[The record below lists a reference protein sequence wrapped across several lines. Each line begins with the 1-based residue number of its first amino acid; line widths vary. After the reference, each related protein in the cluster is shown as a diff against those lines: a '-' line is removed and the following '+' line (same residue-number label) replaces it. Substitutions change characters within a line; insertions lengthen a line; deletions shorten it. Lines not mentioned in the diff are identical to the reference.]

1 MLQQSGIKMAD
12 VKNHITQLNS
22 KLQLLLKQY
31 AVLVSENATQKIK
44 IKKLQETA
52 EQQKSAFEKLQQ
64 EQLIL
69 KASLDKMD
77 EADKKKL
84 EQKIN
89 GYVRNIDKCISL
101 LSHKNTV

>member
-1 MLQQSGIKMAD
+1 MAD
-12 VKNHITQLNS
+12 VKNHITLLNA

-31 AVLVSENATQKIK
+31 AVLILENATQKIK
-44 IKKLQETA
+44 INKLTEIA
-52 EQQKSAFEKLQQ
+52 GQQKLEFEKLQQ

-69 KASLDKMD
+69 KASLDVMD
-77 EADKKKL
+77 EAEKKKL

-101 LSHKNTV
+101 LSHKQTI

>member
-1 MLQQSGIKMAD
+1 MAD
-12 VKNHITQLNS
+12 VKTHINLLNA

-31 AVLVSENATQKIK
+31 AGLISENATQKIK
-44 IKKLQETA
+44 IKKLEETA
-52 EQQKSAFEKLQQ
+52 GQQKSAFEKLQQ

-69 KASLDKMD
+69 KASLDVMD
-77 EADKKKL
+77 EAEKKKL

-101 LSHKNTV
+101 LSHKPTV